1 MKFCGYTTNGDLM
14 ITTIIRV
21 VILYLFVSTSI
32 RIMGKRNIGELQPT
46 ELVITLLLSEFAA
59 IPIEDNSVPLL
70 NSIIPVMILISLEII
85 NSVISMK
92 STKFRNLSDGNALL
106 IIKDGK
112 LDQKQLKKLR
122 FTVDDVLSALRQKDV
137 FDINEVAFAV
147 IETNGTLSVL
157 LKPQFQNATKTD
169 VNVKTK
175 KDGFTCPVIIDGVVI
190 KKNLDYCDI
199 NSETI
204 EKILEKK
211 NVHKKEIF
219 LMNID
224 KDKNAEIILKE

>member
-1 MKFCGYTTNGDLM
+1 ML
-14 ITTIIRV
+14 TTIIRV
-21 VILYLFVSTSI
+21 VILYLFVSAAI

-46 ELVITLLLSEFAA
+46 ELVITLLLSEFAS
-59 IPIEDNSVPLL
+59 IPIEDNSVPLI
-70 NSIIPVMILISLEII
+70 NSLIPVMILISLEII

-92 STKFRNLSDGNALL
+92 STKFRNISDGNALL

-137 FDINEVAFAV
+137 FDINEVAYAI

-157 LKPQFQNATKTD
+157 LKPQFQNATKQD
-169 VNVKTK
+169 VKVKTK
-175 KDGFTCPVIIDGVVI
+175 NDGYTCPVIIDGVVL
-190 KKNLDYCDI
+190 KKNLDVLEI
-199 NSETI
+199 NKEDI

-211 NVHKKEIF
+211 KIHKKQVF

-224 KDKNAEIILKE
+224 KNKNTEIILKE

>member
-1 MKFCGYTTNGDLM
+1 MLN
-14 ITTIIRV
+14 TIIRV
-21 VILYLFVSTSI
+21 VILYLFVSIAI

-59 IPIEDNSVPLL
+59 IPIEDNSVPLI
-70 NSIIPVMILISLEII
+70 NSLIPVMILISLEII

-92 STKFRNLSDGNALL
+92 SIKFRNISDGNAVL

-112 LDQKQLKKLR
+112 LDQQQLRNLR

-137 FDINEVAFAV
+137 FDINEVAYAI

-157 LKPQFQNATKTD
+157 LKPQFQNATKQD
-169 VNVKTK
+169 VKVKTK
-175 KDGFTCPVIIDGVVI
+175 NDGYTCPVIIDGVVL
-190 KKNLDYCDI
+190 KKNLDVLEI
-199 NSETI
+199 NKEDI

-211 NVHKKEIF
+211 KVHKKEIF

-224 KDKNAEIILKE
+224 KNKNAEIILKE

>member
-1 MKFCGYTTNGDLM
+1 M
-14 ITTIIRV
+14 IITIIRV
-21 VILYLFVSTSI
+21 VILYLFVSAAI

-59 IPIEDNSVPLL
+59 IPIEDISVPLL
-70 NSIIPVMILISLEII
+70 SSLIPVMILISLEII

-92 STKFRNLSDGNALL
+92 STKFRNLSDGNALI

-122 FTVDDVLSALRQKDV
+122 FTVDDLLSALRQKDI
-137 FDINEVAFAV
+137 FDINEVAYAI

-157 LKPQFQNATKTD
+157 LKSQFQNATKQD
-169 VNVKTK
+169 VKVKSRT
-175 KDGFTCPVIIDGVVI
+175 DGFTCPVIIDGVVV

-199 NSETI
+199 NRDDI
-204 EKILEKK
+204 EKILKNKK
-211 NVHKKEIF
+211 VHKNQVF

-224 KDKNAEIILKE
+224 KNKNAEIILKE

>member
-1 MKFCGYTTNGDLM
+1 ML
-14 ITTIIRV
+14 TTIIRV
-21 VILYLFVSTSI
+21 VILYLFVSAAI

-46 ELVITLLLSEFAA
+46 ELVITLLLSEFAS
-59 IPIEDNSVPLL
+59 IPIEDNSIPLI
-70 NSIIPVMILISLEII
+70 NSLIPVMILISLEII

-92 STKFRNLSDGNALL
+92 STKFRNISDGNALL

-137 FDINEVAFAV
+137 FDLNEVAYAI

-157 LKPQFQNATKTD
+157 LKPKFQNATKQD
-169 VNVKTK
+169 VKVKTK
-175 KDGFTCPVIIDGVVI
+175 NDGYTCPVIIDGVVL
-190 KKNLDYCDI
+190 KKNLDVLEI
-199 NSETI
+199 NKEDI

-211 NVHKKEIF
+211 KIHKKQVF

-224 KDKNAEIILKE
+224 KNKNTEIILKE

>member
-1 MKFCGYTTNGDLM
+1 MLN
-14 ITTIIRV
+14 TIIRV
-21 VILYLFVSTSI
+21 VILYLFVSIAI

-59 IPIEDNSVPLL
+59 IPIEDNSVPLI
-70 NSIIPVMILISLEII
+70 NSLIPVMILISLEII

-92 STKFRNLSDGNALL
+92 SIKFRNISDGNAVL

-112 LDQKQLKKLR
+112 LDQQQLRNLR

-137 FDINEVAFAV
+137 FDINEVAYAI
-147 IETNGTLSVL
+147 IETNGTLSIL
-157 LKPQFQNATKTD
+157 LKPQFQNATKQD
-169 VNVKTK
+169 VKVKTK
-175 KDGFTCPVIIDGVVI
+175 NDGYTCPVIIDGVVL
-190 KKNLDYCDI
+190 KKNLDVLEI
-199 NSETI
+199 NKEDI

-211 NVHKKEIF
+211 KVHKKQIF

-224 KDKNAEIILKE
+224 KNKNAEIILKE

>member
-1 MKFCGYTTNGDLM
+1 MLN
-14 ITTIIRV
+14 TIIRV
-21 VILYLFVSTSI
+21 VILYLFVSIAI

-59 IPIEDNSVPLL
+59 IPIEDNSVPLI
-70 NSIIPVMILISLEII
+70 NSLIPVMILISLEII

-92 STKFRNLSDGNALL
+92 STKFRNISDGNALL

-137 FDINEVAFAV
+137 FDINEVAYAI

-157 LKPQFQNATKTD
+157 LKPQFQNATKQD
-169 VNVKTK
+169 VKVKTK
-175 KDGFTCPVIIDGVVI
+175 NDGYTCPVIIDGVVL
-190 KKNLDYCDI
+190 KKNLDVLEINKEDI
-199 NSETI
+199 ER
-204 EKILEKK
+204 ILEKK
-211 NVHKKEIF
+211 KVHKKQIF

-224 KDKNAEIILKE
+224 KNKNAEIILKE

>member
-1 MKFCGYTTNGDLM
+1 M

-21 VILYLFVSTSI
+21 VILYLFVSASI

-157 LKPQFQNATKTD
+157 LKPQFQNATKKD
-169 VNVKTK
+169 INVKTK

>member
-1 MKFCGYTTNGDLM
+1 MLN
-14 ITTIIRV
+14 TIIRV
-21 VILYLFVSTSI
+21 VILYLFVSIAI

-59 IPIEDNSVPLL
+59 IPIEDNSVPLI
-70 NSIIPVMILISLEII
+70 NSLIPVMILISLEII

-92 STKFRNLSDGNALL
+92 SIKFRNISDGNAVL

-137 FDINEVAFAV
+137 FDINEVAYAI

-157 LKPQFQNATKTD
+157 LKPQFQNATKQD
-169 VNVKTK
+169 VKVKTK
-175 KDGFTCPVIIDGVVI
+175 SDGYTCPVIIDGVVL
-190 KKNLDYCDI
+190 KKNLDVLEI
-199 NSETI
+199 NKEDI
-204 EKILEKK
+204 EKILVKK
-211 NVHKKEIF
+211 KVHKKQIF

-224 KDKNAEIILKE
+224 KNKNAEIILKE

>member
-1 MKFCGYTTNGDLM
+1 ML
-14 ITTIIRV
+14 TTIIRV
-21 VILYLFVSTSI
+21 VILYLFVSASI

-46 ELVITLLLSEFAA
+46 ELVITLLLSEFAS
-59 IPIEDNSVPLL
+59 IPIEDTSVPLI
-70 NSIIPVMILISLEII
+70 NSLIPVMILISLEII

-92 STKFRNLSDGNALL
+92 STKFRNISDGNALL

-137 FDINEVAFAV
+137 FDINEVAYAI

-157 LKPQFQNATKTD
+157 LKPQFQNATKQD
-169 VNVKTK
+169 VKVKTK
-175 KDGFTCPVIIDGVVI
+175 NDGYTCPVIIDGVVL
-190 KKNLDYCDI
+190 KKNLDVLEINKEDI
-199 NSETI
+199 ER
-204 EKILEKK
+204 ILEKK
-211 NVHKKEIF
+211 KVHKKQIF

-224 KDKNAEIILKE
+224 KNKNAEIILKE

>member
-1 MKFCGYTTNGDLM
+1 ML
-14 ITTIIRV
+14 TTIIRV
-21 VILYLFVSTSI
+21 VILYLFVSVAI

-46 ELVITLLLSEFAA
+46 ELVITLLLSEFAS
-59 IPIEDNSVPLL
+59 IPIEDNSIPLI
-70 NSIIPVMILISLEII
+70 NSLIPVMILISLEII

-92 STKFRNLSDGNALL
+92 STKFRSISDGNALL

-137 FDINEVAFAV
+137 FDINEVAYAI

-157 LKPQFQNATKTD
+157 LKPQFQNATKQD
-169 VNVKTK
+169 VKVKGK
-175 KDGFTCPVIIDGVVI
+175 SDGYTCPVIIDGVII
-190 KKNLDYCDI
+190 KKNLEVLKI
-199 NSETI
+199 NKEDI

-211 NVHKKEIF
+211 QVHKKQIF

-224 KDKNAEIILKE
+224 KNKNAEIILKE

>member
-1 MKFCGYTTNGDLM
+1 MLN
-14 ITTIIRV
+14 TIIRV
-21 VILYLFVSTSI
+21 VILYLFVSASI

-59 IPIEDNSVPLL
+59 IPIEDNSVPLI
-70 NSIIPVMILISLEII
+70 NSLIPVMILISLEII

-92 STKFRNLSDGNALL
+92 SIKFRNISDGNAVL

-112 LDQKQLKKLR
+112 LDQQQLRNLR

-137 FDINEVAFAV
+137 FDINEVAYAV

-157 LKPQFQNATKTD
+157 LKPQFQNATKQD
-169 VNVKTK
+169 VKVKTK
-175 KDGFTCPVIIDGVVI
+175 SDGYTCPVIIDGVVL
-190 KKNLDYCDI
+190 KKNLDVLEI
-199 NSETI
+199 NKEDI

-211 NVHKKEIF
+211 KVHKKQIF

-224 KDKNAEIILKE
+224 KNKNAEIILKE

>member
-1 MKFCGYTTNGDLM
+1 ML
-14 ITTIIRV
+14 TTIIRV
-21 VILYLFVSTSI
+21 VILYFFVTIAI

-59 IPIEDNSVPLL
+59 IPIEDNSIPLI
-70 NSIIPVMILISLEII
+70 NSIIPVMILISLEIL

-92 STKFRNLSDGNALL
+92 STIFRNLSDGNALL

-122 FTVDDVLSALRQKDV
+122 LTVDDVLSALRQKDV

-157 LKPQFQNATKTD
+157 LKPEFQNATKKD
-169 VNVKTK
+169 VNIKTK
-175 KDGFTCPVIIDGVVI
+175 SDGFTCPVIIDGVVI
-190 KKNLDYCDI
+190 KKNLEYCNI
-199 NSETI
+199 NKEDI

-211 NVHKKEIF
+211 NVHKKQVF

-224 KDKNAEIILKE
+224 KRKNAEIILKE

>member
-1 MKFCGYTTNGDLM
+1 ML
-14 ITTIIRV
+14 TTIIRV
-21 VILYLFVSTSI
+21 VILYLFVSAAI

-46 ELVITLLLSEFAA
+46 ELVITLLLSEFAS
-59 IPIEDNSVPLL
+59 IPIEDNSVPLI
-70 NSIIPVMILISLEII
+70 NSLIPVMILISLEII

-92 STKFRNLSDGNALL
+92 STKFRNISDGNALL

-137 FDINEVAFAV
+137 FDINEVAYAI

-157 LKPQFQNATKTD
+157 LKPQFQNATKQD
-169 VNVKTK
+169 VKVKTK
-175 KDGFTCPVIIDGVVI
+175 NDGYTCPVIIDGVVL
-190 KKNLDYCDI
+190 KKNLDVLEI
-199 NSETI
+199 NKEDI

-211 NVHKKEIF
+211 KVHKQEIF

-224 KDKNAEIILKE
+224 KNKNTEIILKE

>member
-1 MKFCGYTTNGDLM
+1 ML
-14 ITTIIRV
+14 TTIIRV
-21 VILYLFVSTSI
+21 VILYLFVSAAI

-46 ELVITLLLSEFAA
+46 ELVITLLLSEFAS
-59 IPIEDNSVPLL
+59 IPIEDNSVPLI
-70 NSIIPVMILISLEII
+70 NSLIPVMILISLEII

-92 STKFRNLSDGNALL
+92 STKFRNISDGNALL

-122 FTVDDVLSALRQKDV
+122 FSVDDVLSALRQKDV
-137 FDINEVAFAV
+137 FDINEVAYAI

-157 LKPQFQNATKTD
+157 LKPQFQNATKQD
-169 VNVKTK
+169 VKVKTK
-175 KDGFTCPVIIDGVVI
+175 NDGYTCPVIIDGVVL
-190 KKNLDYCDI
+190 KKNLDVLEI
-199 NSETI
+199 NKEDI

-211 NVHKKEIF
+211 KIHKKQVF

-224 KDKNAEIILKE
+224 KNKNTEIILKE

>member
-1 MKFCGYTTNGDLM
+1 ML
-14 ITTIIRV
+14 TTIIRV
-21 VILYLFVSTSI
+21 VILYLFVSASI

-46 ELVITLLLSEFAA
+46 ELVITLLLSEFAS
-59 IPIEDNSVPLL
+59 IPIEDNSVPLI
-70 NSIIPVMILISLEII
+70 NSLIPVMILISLEII

-92 STKFRNLSDGNALL
+92 STKFRNISDGNALL

-137 FDINEVAFAV
+137 FDINEVAYAI

-157 LKPQFQNATKTD
+157 LKPQFQNATKQD
-169 VNVKTK
+169 VKVKTK
-175 KDGFTCPVIIDGVVI
+175 SDGYTCPVIIDGVVL
-190 KKNLDYCDI
+190 KKNLDVLEI
-199 NSETI
+199 NKEDI

-211 NVHKKEIF
+211 KVHKKQIF

-224 KDKNAEIILKE
+224 KNKNAEIILKE

>member
-1 MKFCGYTTNGDLM
+1 ML
-14 ITTIIRV
+14 TTIIRV
-21 VILYLFVSTSI
+21 VILYLFVSIAI

-59 IPIEDNSVPLL
+59 IPIEDNSIPLI
-70 NSIIPVMILISLEII
+70 NSLIPVMILISLEII

-122 FTVDDVLSALRQKDV
+122 LTVDDVLSALRQKDV
-137 FDINEVAFAV
+137 FDISEVAFAV

-157 LKPQFQNATKTD
+157 LKPEFQNATKKD

-190 KKNLDYCDI
+190 KKNLEYCDI
-199 NSETI
+199 SKEDI
-204 EKILEKK
+204 EKILKNKK
-211 NVHKKEIF
+211 VRKKQIF

-224 KDKNAEIILKE
+224 KSKNAEIILKE

>member
-1 MKFCGYTTNGDLM
+1 ML
-14 ITTIIRV
+14 TTILRV
-21 VILYLFVSTSI
+21 VILYLFVTIAI

-59 IPIEDNSVPLL
+59 APIENNSTPLI
-70 NSIIPVMILISLEII
+70 NSLIPVMVLISLEII

-92 STKFRNLSDGNALL
+92 STKFRSLSDGNALL

-122 FTVDDVLSALRQKDV
+122 FTIDDVLAALRQKDV

-157 LKPQFQNATKTD
+157 LKPQHQNATKQD
-169 VNVKTK
+169 VKVKTK
-175 KDGFTCPVIIDGVVI
+175 NDSYTCPVIIDGVVI
-190 KKNLDYCDI
+190 KKNLNVLKIKKDDV
-199 NSETI
+199 

-211 NVHKKEIF
+211 KVNKKDVF
-219 LMNID
+219 LMSLD
-224 KDKNAEIILKE
+224 KNNNAEIILKER

>member
-1 MKFCGYTTNGDLM
+1 ML
-14 ITTIIRV
+14 TTIIRV
-21 VILYLFVSTSI
+21 VILYLFVSASI

-46 ELVITLLLSEFAA
+46 ELVITLLLSEFAS
-59 IPIEDNSVPLL
+59 IPIEDNSVPLI
-70 NSIIPVMILISLEII
+70 NSLIPVMILISLEII

-92 STKFRNLSDGNALL
+92 STKFRSISDGNALL

-137 FDINEVAFAV
+137 FDINEVAYAI

-157 LKPQFQNATKTD
+157 LKPQFQNATKHD
-169 VNVKTK
+169 VKVKTK
-175 KDGFTCPVIIDGVVI
+175 NDGYTCPVIIDGVVL
-190 KKNLDYCDI
+190 KKNLDVLEI
-199 NSETI
+199 NKEDI

-211 NVHKKEIF
+211 KVHKKEIF

-224 KDKNAEIILKE
+224 KNKNAEIILKE

>member
-1 MKFCGYTTNGDLM
+1 ML
-14 ITTIIRV
+14 TTIIRV
-21 VILYLFVSTSI
+21 VILYLFVSAAI

-46 ELVITLLLSEFAA
+46 ELVITLLLSEFAS
-59 IPIEDNSVPLL
+59 IPIEDNSIPLI
-70 NSIIPVMILISLEII
+70 NSLIPVMILISLEII

-92 STKFRNLSDGNALL
+92 STKFRNISDGNALL

-137 FDINEVAFAV
+137 FDINEVAYAI

-157 LKPQFQNATKTD
+157 LKPKFQNATKQD
-169 VNVKTK
+169 VKVKTK
-175 KDGFTCPVIIDGVVI
+175 NDGYTCPVIIDGVVL
-190 KKNLDYCDI
+190 KKNLDVLEI
-199 NSETI
+199 NKEDI

-211 NVHKKEIF
+211 KVNKKQVF

-224 KDKNAEIILKE
+224 KNKNTEIILKE

>member
-1 MKFCGYTTNGDLM
+1 M
-14 ITTIIRV
+14 IITIIRV
-21 VILYLFVSTSI
+21 VVLYLFVSAAI

-70 NSIIPVMILISLEII
+70 NSLIPVMILISLEII

-92 STKFRNLSDGNALL
+92 STKFRNLSDGNALI

-137 FDINEVAFAV
+137 FDINEVAYAV

-157 LKPQFQNATKTD
+157 LKSQFQNATKQD
-169 VNVKTK
+169 VKIKTK
-175 KDGFTCPVIIDGVVI
+175 TDGFTCPVIIDGVVV
-190 KKNLDYCDI
+190 KKNLAYCDI
-199 NSETI
+199 NRDDI
-204 EKILEKK
+204 EKILKK
-211 NVHKKEIF
+211 KKVHKNQVF

-224 KDKNAEIILKE
+224 KNKNAEIILKE

>member
-1 MKFCGYTTNGDLM
+1 ML
-14 ITTIIRV
+14 TTIIRV
-21 VILYLFVSTSI
+21 IILYLFVTISL

-46 ELVITLLLSEFAA
+46 ELVITLLLSEFAS
-59 IPIEDNSVPLL
+59 IPIEDNSVPLI
-70 NSIIPVMILISLEII
+70 NSLIPVMILISLEII

-92 STKFRNLSDGNALL
+92 STKFRNISDGNALL

-137 FDINEVAFAV
+137 FDINEVAYAI

-157 LKPQFQNATKTD
+157 LKPQFQNATKQD
-169 VNVKTK
+169 VKVKTK
-175 KDGFTCPVIIDGVVI
+175 NDGYTCPVIIDGAII
-190 KKNLDYCDI
+190 KKNLEVLEIKKED
-199 NSETI
+199 I

-211 NVHKKEIF
+211 KVHKKEIF
-219 LMNID
+219 LMNLD
-224 KDKNAEIILKE
+224 KNKNAEIILKE